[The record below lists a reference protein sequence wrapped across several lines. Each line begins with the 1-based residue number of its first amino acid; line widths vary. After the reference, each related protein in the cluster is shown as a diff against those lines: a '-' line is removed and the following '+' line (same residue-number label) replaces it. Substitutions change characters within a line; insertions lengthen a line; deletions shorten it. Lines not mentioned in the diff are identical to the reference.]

1 MVKDLK
7 GTETEKN
14 LQKALMGEALAYM
27 KYTFYKKGLSEYSK
41 TFEPL
46 LDLIIHNEKEHAEIW
61 FKQLHN
67 GKIPDNII
75 NLLDAISGEKEEHLV
90 LYPEYS
96 RVAKE
101 EGFDEI
107 SDLFKEIAIIE
118 GNHAKEYENL
128 LKQVKDEKFYVGEC
142 YWKCLNCGHIHKS
155 IDGKAPS
162 ECPVCKHPQKYFQ
175 RL

>member
-7 GTETEKN
+7 DTKTEKN
-14 LQKALMGEALAYM
+14 LEKAFAGEAIAYL
-27 KYTFYKKGLSEYSK
+27 KYYFYKKRLTEYNES
-41 TFEPL
+41 FSNVMDE
-46 LDLIIHNEKEHAEIW
+46 IIHNEKEHAEIW

-67 GKIPDNII
+67 GNIPSNFI
-75 NLLDAISGEKEEHLV
+75 NLLDAIAGEKEEHLI

-107 SDLFKEIAIIE
+107 SRLFKEIAVIE
-118 GNHAKEYENL
+118 GNHARQYESL
-128 LKQVKDEKFYVGEC
+128 LKQVKDETFYTGEC

-155 IDGKAPS
+155 INGEAPS
-162 ECPVCKHPQKYFQ
+162 ECPVCKHPQKYFS